1 MTQQGNIQV
10 NQGYTIQKGDT
21 LEVIAQRAYNNDSR
35 PFQLAIYKMN
45 QRAIGGD
52 SSVLPLGATIWIPI
66 IGHPPQTDIVYIV
79 HEGDTLS
86 GIAQQTYNNGS
97 VLYRTAICRINKLA
111 TCDDPNAIHPGDPLY
126 LPPISNPSPSQN
138 TFYIV
143 QDRDKL
149 SSIAQ
154 QAYHNRNKTELISQ
168 CVYNK
173 KGRIKPGEILCI
185 PFDPSSKQLP
195 PNPGNIHGPDNL
207 P

>member
-1 MTQQGNIQV
+1 MTQHVNIQA
-10 NQGYTIQKGDT
+10 NNGYTIQRGDT
-21 LEVIAQRAYNNDSR
+21 LEGIAQRAYNNGSQ
-35 PFQLAIYKMN
+35 PYQMAIYLMN

-52 SSVLPLGATIWIPI
+52 FSILPLGATIWIPT
-66 IGHPPQTDIVYIV
+66 IGHPPLKDIVYIV
-79 HEGDTLS
+79 QPGDTLS
-86 GIAQQTYNNGS
+86 SIAQQTYNSGLE
-97 VLYRTAICRINKLA
+97 LYRTAICRINKLA

-143 QDRDKL
+143 QDHDNL

-154 QAYHNRNKTELISQ
+154 QAYHNRNKTKLISQ